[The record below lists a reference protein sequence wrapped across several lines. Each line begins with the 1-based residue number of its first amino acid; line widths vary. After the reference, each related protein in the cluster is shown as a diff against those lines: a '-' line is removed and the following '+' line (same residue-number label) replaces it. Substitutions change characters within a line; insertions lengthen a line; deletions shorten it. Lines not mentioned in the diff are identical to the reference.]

1 AEQVWTQY
9 HDAVESLPVRNCEA
23 PQRVPLTREEQNIAT
38 DFMRVHQQNANVRE
52 IIKINPLNLVTHQP
66 HVNLN
71 QCGIYAQDAA
81 TAARYARHSLAI
93 PRGTHNMAI
102 RAELNIMDVDVP
114 HGEFAFAFNQN
125 AHQFHILEL
134 ARHISVT

>member
-1 AEQVWTQY
+1 MATAPLQRPRTMPAKVLLGWLPKEAAVQFLTSECVFDEPMNQQRAEQVWTQY

-81 TAARYARHSLAI
+81 TAARYARHSL
-93 PRGTHNMAI
+93 
-102 RAELNIMDVDVP
+102 
-114 HGEFAFAFNQN
+114 
-125 AHQFHILEL
+125 
-134 ARHISVT
+134 